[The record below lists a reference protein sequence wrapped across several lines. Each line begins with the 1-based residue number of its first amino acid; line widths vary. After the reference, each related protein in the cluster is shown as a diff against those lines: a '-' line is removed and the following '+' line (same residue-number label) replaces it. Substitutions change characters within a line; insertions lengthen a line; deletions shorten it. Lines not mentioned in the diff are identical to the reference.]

1 MRKLIVCNIIS
12 LDGFFSGPGGDVMVM
27 PFDAGFSDY
36 NAERLRAADTLL
48 LGRTSYEG
56 FRSYWPKVAEDMT
69 QPAVEREISRLN
81 AAIEKVVVSNSLR
94 PDKVAGWGPTRVV
107 RRADAHAEVVAL
119 KRGPGRDI
127 LIFGSRLLWNDLL
140 AAGLVDKLHLMIGA
154 GVVGEGVRAFET
166 GPPGSLHLLDTR
178 TFDGS
183 SLLLARYAV
192 EHR

>member
-12 LDGFFSGPGGDVMVM
+12 LDGFYSGPGGDVMVM

-94 PDKVAGWGPTRVV
+94 PDEVEGWGPTRVV
-107 RRADAHAEVVAL
+107 RRADAHAEVAAL

-140 AAGLVDKLHLMIGA
+140 AAGLVDELHLMIGA

-166 GPPGSLHLLDTR
+166 RPLGSLRLLDTR

-192 EHR
+192 EHH